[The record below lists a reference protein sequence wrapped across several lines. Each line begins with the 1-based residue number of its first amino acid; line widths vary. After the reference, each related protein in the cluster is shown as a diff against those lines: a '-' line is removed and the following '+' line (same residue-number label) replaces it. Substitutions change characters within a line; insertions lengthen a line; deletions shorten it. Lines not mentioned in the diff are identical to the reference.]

1 LPEIA
6 AGFRGIGIAIVLF
19 IAPPGETNRRQEG
32 TVVAD
37 TAPQETMSQVTMPQ
51 DVTPVAATAGRS
63 VELLGNTMTIHQLF
77 IERAS
82 IVTYLQTIPLEKQ
95 EIALVHA
102 LEVGVTEVL
111 ARRERHKH

>member
-1 LPEIA
+1 M
-6 AGFRGIGIAIVLF
+6 
-19 IAPPGETNRRQEG
+19 
-32 TVVAD
+32 AD
-37 TAPQETMSQVTMPQ
+37 TPLQEPMPRETLPH
-51 DVTPVAATAGRS
+51 DVTPVQATAGRA

-82 IVTYLQTIPLEKQ
+82 IVSYLQTIPLEKQ

-102 LEVGVTEVL
+102 LEVGVTEVM